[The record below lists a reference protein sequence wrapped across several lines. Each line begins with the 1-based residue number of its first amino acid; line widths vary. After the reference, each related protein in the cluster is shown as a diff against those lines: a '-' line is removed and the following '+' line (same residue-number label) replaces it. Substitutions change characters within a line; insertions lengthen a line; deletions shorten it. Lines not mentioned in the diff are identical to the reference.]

1 MISGRVEEGY
11 FMAESLFDK
20 RAAVVKGVDQGIGR
34 SLIRCGARAVLAGI
48 DAELRGEAAAGI
60 GGGPNI

>member
-1 MISGRVEEGY
+1 
-11 FMAESLFDK
+11 MAESLFDQ